1 MRLSKQ
7 WLPAIVGL
15 LLTPFTMLAAL
26 YSSAVGH
33 GNYFWAIV
41 FYPYTMLSTFVFQSI
56 TIPFILL
63 AVLQY
68 PIYGVLAGY
77 GWIKGKGLRYG
88 LGLLLVHVSALVL
101 CFGLGDKNF

>member
-1 MRLSKQ
+1 M
-7 WLPAIVGL
+7 
-15 LLTPFTMLAAL
+15 
-26 YSSAVGH
+26 
-33 GNYFWAIV
+33 
-41 FYPYTMLSTFVFQSI
+41 
-56 TIPFILL
+56 L